1 MIAENDGLRQSAGK
15 RVRAFVPA
23 SHSLDRVFARSVE
36 GKRIMIHP
44 PVLIIIGVLFSAC
57 AAPKPILYPNSHYQ
71 QVGEAGAER
80 DIAEC
85 SEMAQDAGAKPS
97 RGKTGQI
104 AGSTAGGGAIG
115 SAAGAAGGAI
125 VGHPG
130 RGAMIGAASGA
141 TGGFLRGLFRKS
153 PPSEAY
159 KQFVVR
165 CLKERGYDPV
175 GWE

>member
-1 MIAENDGLRQSAGK
+1 MFRLFALVITGL
-15 RVRAFVPA
+15 F
-23 SHSLDRVFARSVE
+23 L
-36 GKRIMIHP
+36 
-44 PVLIIIGVLFSAC
+44 SAC

-71 QVGEAGAER
+71 QVGEAGAEQ

-85 SEMAQDAGAKPS
+85 SEMAKDAGAQPS
-97 RGKTGQI
+97 QGKTGQV

-115 SAAGAAGGAI
+115 SAAGAVGGAV
-125 VGHPG
+125 VGRPG

-141 TGGFLRGLFRKS
+141 THGLLRGLFRKS

-159 KQFVVR
+159 KQFVSR